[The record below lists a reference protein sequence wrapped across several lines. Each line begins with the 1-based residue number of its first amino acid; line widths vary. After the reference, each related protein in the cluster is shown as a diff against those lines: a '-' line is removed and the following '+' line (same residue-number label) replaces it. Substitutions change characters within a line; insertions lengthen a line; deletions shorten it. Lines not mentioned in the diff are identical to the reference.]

1 MKSNTKKTG
10 SKMKGK
16 SPSKHTKS
24 IKVVVHKPKSTK
36 KTIKHSAKAARL
48 ILRDFEKDIESGKFL
63 GPIQVIVES
72 GKSKKAR
79 QFVGG
84 QIDMADTDT
93 SSLPMNSV
101 PDTTIVKPE
110 ETSSQPP
117 SMIMPTGTMMQP
129 NAPPQSGTM
138 VSDTTTMSEPVTQA
152 QQPLVVSQPQ
162 PQTQPQ
168 QQAIPSVTVNI
179 SAPATTA
186 PFGGPTQQ
194 TTDDSSTTVSKPEA
208 TPEQTPS
215 LGLLSMPTEE
225 GETKEVEPESDE
237 TQTTPVDE
245 PEATPVVE
253 PKNDETTESK
263 PDETQATPVDEPE
276 TINVVTSDAEPTS
289 ESKPIT
295 VDDETALLDK
305 IASSLR
311 EESSQ
316 LQSLSTEIS
325 KSKSMTK
332 EEADTDKVEDD
343 EEEDQTTTTDEESA
357 QQQPSIPEY
366 ITTSPSAEVKP
377 SEPSSIVSQPPL
389 TPATPPSPTFVQKMS
404 EIPKEEAKTIDNVR
418 MASHHLFNWV
428 NESLFGDDT
437 KANGH
442 FNELQKYITSLFP
455 TGEEEGKKDDDSVSP
470 MELVGGRKRK
480 YKKKS
485 KMTKKKNKD
494 KREAKKGKKASKK
507 AGKKEKK

>member
-1 MKSNTKKTG
+1 MKSITKKG
-10 SKMKGK
+10 RSKSKEK
-16 SPSKHTKS
+16 SPLKSHKKS
-24 IKVVVHKPKSTK
+24 IKVVVHKAKSK
-36 KTIKHSAKAARL
+36 NKTVRHSAKAAKL
-48 ILRDFEKDIESGKFL
+48 ILKDFEKDIESGNFV
-63 GPIQVIVES
+63 GPIQVVVEA

-84 QIDMADTDT
+84 QVDMAETMDST
-93 SSLPMNSV
+93 SSLPMKSV

-110 ETSSQPP
+110 ETSSQPT

-138 VSDTTTMSEPVTQA
+138 VSDTTSTMSEPVTQA
-152 QQPLVVSQPQ
+152 QQPVVVSQ

-194 TTDDSSTTVSKPEA
+194 TTDDTSTTVSKADATPELSEEKKDIP

-225 GETKEVEPESDE
+225 GKTKEVESESDE
-237 TQTTPVDE
+237 TTVSKPNEPETTPVDE
-245 PEATPVVE
+245 PET
-253 PKNDETTESK
+253 
-263 PDETQATPVDEPE
+263 TPVDEPE
-276 TINVVTSDAEPTS
+276 TINVVTSDAETKE

-325 KSKSMTK
+325 KSKSMN
-332 EEADTDKVEDD
+332 D
-343 EEEDQTTTTDEESA
+343 EETADEEMDETTTKDEESS
-357 QQQPSIPEY
+357 QQQPSIPED
-366 ITTSPSAEVKP
+366 ITTSPSAEVKQ
-377 SEPSSIVSQPPL
+377 SEPSPVISQPPL

-404 EIPKEEAKTIDNVR
+404 ELPKKEAKTIDNVR

-437 KANGH
+437 KANSH
-442 FNELQKYITSLFP
+442 FSELQKYITNLFP
-455 TGEEEGKKDDDSVSP
+455 TGEKDKKEDDSLNP

-485 KMTKKKNKD
+485 KGTKKKNMI
-494 KREAKKGKKASKK
+494 KRETKKEKKATKKGKKKYL
-507 AGKKEKK
+507 